1 MNRVIFDLEALRNNV
16 DQIGTWMEEHGAQWT
31 IVSKVLCGNQD
42 IIKALQIMGVR
53 SLADSR
59 LRNLQNIEKIIDDF
73 EAWYLRLP
81 HMSVIDDV
89 VALSDISLNSEIQ
102 VIKALNEAA
111 KKQNKP
117 HSIIIMI
124 ELGDLREGVL
134 PSRLIEFYKSI
145 FNLSHINLIGI
156 GANLGCL
163 SGTVPN
169 IDQFTQL
176 ALYRELLELKFERKL
191 PFISAGTSSSLP
203 MVLDGTMPH
212 TINHF
217 RIGESVFLGSDL
229 INGGTMAGL
238 RDDVVTLEAEIAEVQ
253 EKGLT
258 PLGETADI
266 APFDPSGDAAVT
278 YAPGERGYRAIVTIG
293 QLDTDVNKI
302 KPVDLRY
309 SIAGSSSDMTVVNL
323 GDNPENLK
331 VGDVISF
338 HLEYSA
344 MLRLMSAPYVDV
356 VSSPSLEEFEKKMK
370 CTSDTEVDPVLDH
383 IKKVGT

>member
-1 MNRVIFDLEALRNNV
+1 MNRVIFDLEALSNNV
-16 DQIGTWMEEHGAQWT
+16 NKIGSWMENRGAKWT
-31 IVSKVLCGNQD
+31 VVSKVLCGNND

-53 SLADSR
+53 SLADAR
-59 LRNLQNIEKIIDDF
+59 LRNLRNIEKIIDDL

-81 HMSVIDDV
+81 HMSVIDEV
-89 VALSDISLNSEIQ
+89 VALSDVSLNSEIQ

-111 KKQNKP
+111 KKQNKI
-117 HSIIIMI
+117 HNIIIMI
-124 ELGDLREGVL
+124 ELGDLREGVM
-134 PSRLIEFYKSI
+134 PSRLISFYESI

-176 ALYRELLELKFERKL
+176 ALYRELLELKFKCEL

-203 MVLDGTMPH
+203 LVLDGTMPH

-229 INGGTMAGL
+229 ISGGTLEGL
-238 RDDVVTLEAEIAEVQ
+238 RDDVVILEAEIAELQ

-258 PLGETADI
+258 PLGESGDV
-266 APFDPSGDAAVT
+266 APFDSSGDAEIVH
-278 YAPGERGYRAIVTIG
+278 APGERGYRAIVTIG
-293 QLDTDVNKI
+293 QLDTDVGKI
-302 KPVDLRY
+302 KPLDPSY

-323 GDNPENLK
+323 GNNPQNLK
-331 VGDVISF
+331 VGDVIPFS
-338 HLEYSA
+338 LEYSA
-344 MLRLMSAPYVDV
+344 LLRLMSGPYITI
-356 VSSPSLEEFEKKMK
+356 VSEPSVEVFEDEMH
-370 CTSDTEVDPVLDH
+370 CTADTEVDSVL
-383 IKKVGT
+383 